1 MKKEQE
7 NLEQIKK
14 IRMDNKGKGKGENMD
29 IKRIT
34 SALLGFPL
42 VVIILAFGNTYVVD
56 IFLALI
62 AMLGMQEYFNAV
74 SKEAKPVRWIG
85 YISCLSIALI
95 HIIPENFNV
104 QLQSEIL
111 MLILPTIMLVLFLHV
126 IITNM
131 EINFKDIAYT
141 LFGIIYV
148 IGCIIF
154 LALLRGTQNG
164 RILIWYAIIAA
175 WGTDIFAYVIGKRFG
190 KHKFSEVSPKKSI
203 EGCIAGIIGAV
214 VIAVLYT
221 LAMNKIFDLQYSYL
235 FVVILTAIL
244 SMIGQVG
251 DFAASS
257 IKRYVNIKDYSNLI
271 PGHGGMLDRIDSL
284 MFLAPF
290 AYVLLLMTL

>member
-1 MKKEQE
+1 
-7 NLEQIKK
+7 
-14 IRMDNKGKGKGENMD
+14 MD

-42 VVIILAFGNTYVVD
+42 VVIILTFGNKYVVD
-56 IFLALI
+56 IFLAFI

-85 YISCLSIALI
+85 YLTCLVISLI
-95 HIIPENFNV
+95 HIVPDNLNIQFQNEM
-104 QLQSEIL
+104 L
-111 MLILPTIMLVLFLHV
+111 MLLLPCIMLALFLHV

-131 EINFKDIAYT
+131 KINFKDIAYT

-154 LALLRGTQNG
+154 LALLRGIQSG

-175 WGTDIFAYVIGKRFG
+175 WGTDIFAYLIGKRFG

-214 VIAVLYT
+214 AIAVLYT
-221 LAMNKIFDLQYSYL
+221 FAINKIFDLQYSYL
-235 FVVILTAIL
+235 FVVIVTAIL

-257 IKRYVNIKDYSNLI
+257 IKRSVGIKDFSNLI
-271 PGHGGMLDRIDSL
+271 PGHGGLLDRIDSL
-284 MFLAPF
+284 IFVAPF
-290 AYVLLLMTL
+290 AYILLDMMFILGGKI

>member
-1 MKKEQE
+1 
-7 NLEQIKK
+7 
-14 IRMDNKGKGKGENMD
+14 MD
-29 IKRIT
+29 IKRLT

-42 VVIILAFGNTYVVD
+42 VVIILTFGNKYVVD
-56 IFLALI
+56 IFLAFI

-74 SKEAKPVRWIG
+74 SKEAKPVRWLG
-85 YISCLSIALI
+85 YISCFSIALI

-111 MLILPTIMLVLFLHV
+111 MLILPTIMLILFLNV

-131 EINFKDIAYT
+131 KINFKDIAYT
-141 LFGIIYV
+141 FFGIIYV

-154 LALLRGTQNG
+154 LALLRGIQNG
-164 RILIWYAIIAA
+164 RILIWYAIISA

-203 EGCIAGIIGAV
+203 EGCIAGILGAV
-214 VIAVLYT
+214 IIAIIYT
-221 LAMNKIFDLQYSYL
+221 FAINKIFDLQYSYL
-235 FVVILTAIL
+235 FVVIVTAIL

-257 IKRYVNIKDYSNLI
+257 IKRYVDIKDYSNLI

-290 AYVLLLMTL
+290 AYVLLIMAL